1 MKNPLEL
8 LRQKEQEVL
17 RLKKE
22 IEALRIAA
30 RLLMEEGDQPVKANH
45 DSRKVISMP

>member
-30 RLLMEEGDQPVKANH
+30 RLLMEDGDQPVKTNN

>member
-8 LRQKEQEVL
+8 LRLKEQEVL

-22 IEALRIAA
+22 IEALRIVA
-30 RLLMEEGDQPVKANH
+30 RLLAEEGDQPVKPST

>member
-1 MKNPLEL
+1 MKNPIEL
-8 LRQKEQEVL
+8 LRQKELEVT

-30 RLLMEEGDQPVKANH
+30 RLLGEDGDQTGDRGPEP
-45 DSRKVISMP
+45 RKVISMP

>member
-8 LRQKEQEVL
+8 LRVKEQQVL

-22 IEALRIAA
+22 IEALKLVS
-30 RLLMEEGDQPVKANH
+30 RLLAEEGDRPAELNSE
-45 DSRKVISMP
+45 SRKVISMP